1 MAIAIHSY
9 HSHEETVPQNILQAE
24 FPAPTTSFLHDLSE
38 DIRTTREQ
46 MQGKVNS
53 NLFNKHLLTLANCYL
68 ALIVL
73 LLCGMVPFLY
83 LVNYNW

>member
-1 MAIAIHSY
+1 MATAITSY
-9 HSHEETVPQNILQAE
+9 HSHENTARKES
-24 FPAPTTSFLHDLSE
+24 PAPAAGFLHDLAD
-38 DIRTTREQ
+38 DIRTTADQ
-46 MQGKVNS
+46 MQGKVHS
-53 NLFNKHLLTLANCYL
+53 NLFNKHLLALANCYL